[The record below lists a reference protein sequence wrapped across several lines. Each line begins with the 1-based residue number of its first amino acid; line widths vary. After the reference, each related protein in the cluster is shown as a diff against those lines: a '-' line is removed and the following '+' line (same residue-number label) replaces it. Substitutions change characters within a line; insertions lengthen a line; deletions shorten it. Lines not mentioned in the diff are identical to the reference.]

1 MIYVNYHYV
10 VSCKKLRYVVSRYA
24 IKLLQNLS
32 FHGTIFI
39 LISVLPYFKKEYL
52 KGRVKVK

>member
-1 MIYVNYHYV
+1 MIYLNHHQRRIYA
-10 VSCKKLRYVVSRYA
+10 KIRYVVSRYA

-32 FHGTIFI
+32 FHEIIFI
-39 LISVLPYFKKEYL
+39 LVSVLPYFKKEYL